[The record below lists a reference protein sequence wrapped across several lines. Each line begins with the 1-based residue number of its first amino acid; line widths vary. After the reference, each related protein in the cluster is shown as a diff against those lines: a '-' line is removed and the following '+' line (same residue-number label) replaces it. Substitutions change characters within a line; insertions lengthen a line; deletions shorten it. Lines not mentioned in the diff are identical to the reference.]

1 MSAVAD
7 RLRLSE
13 AQQFG
18 ARFFAFLIGA
28 SILSWA
34 VSLPTHLSLPQ
45 QFIAQ
50 SATRLAQLA
59 GSSGLAVRDQI
70 AVGGV
75 LIDVNYECTGLY
87 VLMILFTF
95 LLAYPASWVARLA
108 GATIGLVGLTVINI
122 LRISVLIGIA
132 EWQPDLFAYFH
143 EYIWQGVFLILVIAY
158 AMTWVEYVQ

>member
-1 MSAVAD
+1 MRAD
-7 RLRLSE
+7 S
-13 AQQFG
+13 
-18 ARFFAFLIGA
+18 
-28 SILSWA
+28 
-34 VSLPTHLSLPQ
+34 
-45 QFIAQ
+45 
-50 SATRLAQLA
+50 
-59 GSSGLAVRDQI
+59 SSGLAVRDQI
-70 AVGGV
+70 SVGALV
-75 LIDVNYECTGLY
+75 IDINYECTGLY

-108 GATIGLVGLTVINI
+108 GATIGLVALTTINI